1 MPRFGGLDGQLLTL
15 NEESQKAG
23 KPREQRPPRL
33 LAGVRPRCV
42 RKSSIGAMPTHLGWD
57 MQFVEWQLEHQ
68 KEVDVNVCQAK
79 PASRVGEGMRSGTVP

>member
-1 MPRFGGLDGQLLTL
+1 VPRFGGLDGQLLTL
-15 NEESQKAG
+15 NEESQEPG

-42 RKSSIGAMPTHLGWD
+42 RESSIGAMPTHLGWD

-68 KEVDVNVCQAK
+68 KEVGVFTTVRLDAGGQSCQ
-79 PASRVGEGMRSGTVP
+79 